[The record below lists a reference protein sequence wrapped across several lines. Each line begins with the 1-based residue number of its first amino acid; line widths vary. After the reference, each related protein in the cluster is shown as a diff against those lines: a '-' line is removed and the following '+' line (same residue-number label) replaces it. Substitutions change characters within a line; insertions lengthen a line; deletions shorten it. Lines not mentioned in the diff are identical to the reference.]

1 MENLIKGILMKV
13 SQQDLD
19 MADDVYG
26 AMLTEVPSLHRLTIW
41 SMGGFLFC
49 FLVWAYFSSLQQ
61 VTSGLGKIIPSTQ
74 VQVIQSLDGGV
85 LQKLFIQ
92 EGMQVLKNQPIARID
107 DTRFRSDF
115 AEQKQE
121 VDSLRAN
128 IIRLRAELSSVLIGN
143 NEQWERQIEIT
154 KKLPVFPDDL
164 ILNAELMVQRQQD
177 EYSERLDNLINQLAI
192 QGQKIQQREQEVA
205 ELESKIDTLTI
216 SYSIATKEL
225 DLTKPLAEKNIVSKI
240 ELYKLERSVN
250 ELKGELSAVR
260 LLAPKLMSAQQESIL
275 NRRETILSYRAE
287 TRAQLNELQNKLSR
301 INESQVGAQDKVT
314 KALILSPVVGTIKT
328 IHINTL
334 GGVVKPGETIV
345 EIVPTED
352 KLMVEAK
359 VKPRDIGFLY
369 PGLPAIVKI
378 TAYDF
383 TRYGG
388 LTGKVE
394 HISADTTQ
402 DDEGN
407 SFYLIRVRTDAS
419 SIKNKKG
426 EEMPII
432 PGMLTEVDVITG
444 KRTILEYMLNPILR
458 AKEAALRE
466 R

>member
-1 MENLIKGILMKV
+1 MV
-13 SQQDLD
+13 
-19 MADDVYG
+19 
-26 AMLTEVPSLHRLTIW
+26 
-41 SMGGFLFC
+41 
-49 FLVWAYFSSLQQ
+49 
-61 VTSGLGKIIPSTQ
+61 
-74 VQVIQSLDGGV
+74 
-85 LQKLFIQ
+85 
-92 EGMQVLKNQPIARID
+92 
-107 DTRFRSDF
+107 
-115 AEQKQE
+115 
-121 VDSLRAN
+121 
-128 IIRLRAELSSVLIGN
+128 
-143 NEQWERQIEIT
+143 ERQQE
-154 KKLPVFPDDL
+154 
-164 ILNAELMVQRQQD
+164 
-177 EYSERLDNLINQLAI
+177 EYSGRLDNLINQLAI
-192 QGQKIQQREQEVA
+192 QGQQIQQREQEVA
-205 ELESKIDTLTI
+205 ELDSKINTLKI
-216 SYSIATKEL
+216 SHQIANKEL

-260 LLAPKLMSAQQESIL
+260 LLSPKLKSALKESIL
-275 NRRETILSYRAE
+275 NRRETVLAYRTE

-334 GGVVKPGETIV
+334 GGVVKPGETIA

-359 VKPRDIGFLY
+359 IKPRDIAFIY
-369 PGLPAIVKI
+369 PGLPAVVKI

-419 SIKNKKG
+419 SIKNKNG

-444 KRTILEYMLNPILR
+444 KRTVLEYILNPILR
-458 AKEAALRE
+458 ANEAALRE

>member
-1 MENLIKGILMKV
+1 MKV
-13 SQQDLD
+13 SQQDLE

-26 AMLTEVPSLHRLTIW
+26 AMLTEVPSLHRLIIW
-41 SMGGFLFC
+41 SMAGLLVSFI
-49 FLVWAYFSSLQQ
+49 VWAYFSALEQ
-61 VTSGLGKIIPSTQ
+61 VTSGTGKVIPSSQ
-74 VQVIQSLDGGV
+74 VQIIQSLDGGV
-85 LQKLFIQ
+85 LQKWFVQ
-92 EGMQVLKNQPIARID
+92 EGMQVTKGQPIASID

-128 IIRLRAELSSVLIGN
+128 IIRLRAELSSILVGN
-143 NEQWERQIEIT
+143 SDDWKLQIKIN
-154 KKLPVFPDDL
+154 KQVPVYPDDL
-164 ILNAELMVQRQQD
+164 NENAGFMVTLQQE
-177 EYSERLDNLINQLAI
+177 EYSGRLDNLINQLAI
-192 QGQKIQQREQEVA
+192 QGQQIQQREQEIT
-205 ELESKIDTLTI
+205 ELKSKVNTLDI
-216 SYSIATKEL
+216 SHRLAKKEL
-225 DLTKPLAEKNIVSKI
+225 LLTRPLAEKLIVSKI

-250 ELKGELSAVR
+250 DLSGELGAVR
-260 LLAPKLMSAQQESIL
+260 LLSPQLKSALQEAIL
-275 NRRETILSYRAE
+275 NRRETILSYRTE
-287 TRAQLNELQNKLSR
+287 VRAQLNELQNKLSR
-301 INESQVGAQDKVT
+301 INESQVSAQDKVT

-334 GGVVKPGETIV
+334 GGVVKPGETIA

-359 VKPRDIGFLY
+359 IKPRDIGFIY
-369 PGLPAIVKI
+369 PGLPAVVKI

-383 TRYGG
+383 ARYGG

-402 DDEGN
+402 DEEGN

-419 SIKNKKG
+419 SIKNKNQ

-432 PGMLTEVDVITG
+432 PGMMANVDVITG
-444 KRTILEYMLNPILR
+444 KRTILEYMLNPLLR
-458 AKEAALRE
+458 ANEAALRE

>member
-1 MENLIKGILMKV
+1 MKV
-13 SQQDLD
+13 SQQDLE

-41 SMGGFLFC
+41 AMAALLFC
-49 FLVWAYFSSLQQ
+49 FLVWAYFSALQQ
-61 VTSGLGKIIPSTQ
+61 VTKGTGKIIPSTQ
-74 VQVIQSLDGGV
+74 IQIIQSLDGGV
-85 LQKLFIQ
+85 LQKLFVQ
-92 EGMQVLKNQPIARID
+92 EGMQVLKDQPIARID

-128 IIRLRAELSSVLIGN
+128 IIRLRAELSSILIGN
-143 NEQWERQIEIT
+143 NEQWERQIEIN
-154 KKLPVFPDDL
+154 KKVPIYPEDL
-164 ILNAELMVQRQQD
+164 KNNAPLMVTRQQ
-177 EYSERLDNLINQLAI
+177 EAYSERLDNLINQLAI

-205 ELESKIDTLTI
+205 ELDSKIDTLTI
-216 SYSIATKEL
+216 SYRIATKEL

-260 LLAPKLMSAQQESIL
+260 LLTPKLKSAQQESIL
-275 NRRETILSYRAE
+275 NRRETILAYRAE
-287 TRAQLNELQNKLSR
+287 SRAELNELQNNLSR

-314 KALILSPVVGTIKT
+314 KALIISPVVGTIKT
-328 IHINTL
+328 VHINTL

-359 VKPRDIGFLY
+359 IKPRDIGFIY
-369 PGLPAIVKI
+369 PGLPAVVKI

-383 TRYGG
+383 ARYGG

-402 DDEGN
+402 DEEGN

-419 SIKNKKG
+419 SIKNSKG

-444 KRTILEYMLNPILR
+444 KRTILEYILNPLLR

>member
-1 MENLIKGILMKV
+1 VKV
-13 SQQDLD
+13 SQQDLE

-41 SMGGFLFC
+41 SMAALLFS
-49 FLVWAYFSSLQQ
+49 FIVWSSFSSLEQ
-61 VTSGLGKIIPSTQ
+61 VTSGSGKIIPSSQ
-74 VQVIQSLDGGV
+74 VQIIQSLDGGV
-85 LQKLFIQ
+85 LQELFVQ
-92 EGMQVLKNQPIARID
+92 EGMRVIKGQPIARID

-121 VDSLRAN
+121 VDSLRSN
-128 IIRLRAELSSVLIGN
+128 IIRLRSELSSILIGN
-143 NEQWERQIEIT
+143 SDDWRLQIKINKQE
-154 KKLPVFPDDL
+154 PNFPEDL
-164 ILNAELMVQRQQD
+164 NTNAELMVKRQQE
-177 EYSERLDNLINQLAI
+177 EYSGRLDNLNNQLAI
-192 QGQKIQQREQEVA
+192 QSQQIQQREQEVA
-205 ELESKIDTLTI
+205 EVESKIETMKI
-216 SYSIATKEL
+216 SFRLATKEL
-225 DLTKPLAEKNIVSKI
+225 TLTRPLAEKNIVSKI

-250 ELKGELSAVR
+250 ELKGELSAIR
-260 LLAPKLMSAQQESIL
+260 LLSPKLKSALQESIL
-275 NRRETILSYRAE
+275 NRRETVLIHRTEARSK
-287 TRAQLNELQNKLSR
+287 LNELQNNLSK

-314 KALILSPVVGTIKT
+314 KALITSPVVGTIKT

-334 GGVVKPGETIV
+334 GGVVKSGETIA

-359 VKPRDIGFLY
+359 IKPRDIGFIY
-369 PGLPAIVKI
+369 PGLPAVVKI

-402 DDEGN
+402 DEEGN

-419 SIKNKKG
+419 NIKNNNN

-432 PGMLTEVDVITG
+432 PGMMAEVDVITG
-444 KRTILEYMLNPILR
+444 KRTILDYILNPILR
-458 AKEAALRE
+458 ANEAALRE

>member
-1 MENLIKGILMKV
+1 MKV
-13 SQQDLD
+13 SQQYLE

-41 SMGGFLFC
+41 SMAGLLFC
-49 FLVWAYFSSLQQ
+49 FLVWSYFSSLQQ
-61 VTSGLGKIIPSTQ
+61 VTSGMGKIIPSTQ
-74 VQVIQSLDGGV
+74 VQIIQSLDGGV

-92 EGMQVLKNQPIARID
+92 EGVQVSKNQPIARID

-154 KKLPVFPDDL
+154 KKVPVYPEDL
-164 ILNAELMVQRQQD
+164 IKNAPLMVERQQN
-177 EYSERLDNLINQLAI
+177 EYSERLDNLINQLEI
-192 QGQKIQQREQEVA
+192 QGQKIHQRQQEVA
-205 ELESKIDTLTI
+205 ELASKIDTLSI
-216 SYSIATKEL
+216 SYRIAIKEL
-225 DLTKPLAEKNIVSKI
+225 DLTRPLAEKNIVSKI

-260 LLAPKLMSAQQESIL
+260 LLAPKLKSAQQESIL
-275 NRRETILSYRAE
+275 NRRETILAYRAE

-359 VKPRDIGFLY
+359 IKPRDIGFIY
-369 PGLPAIVKI
+369 PGLPAVVKI

-402 DDEGN
+402 DEEGN

-444 KRTILEYMLNPILR
+444 KRTILEYILNPILR

>member
-1 MENLIKGILMKV
+1 MKV
-13 SQQDLD
+13 SQQDLE

-41 SMGGFLFC
+41 AMAALLFC
-49 FLVWAYFSSLQQ
+49 FIVWSYFSSLQQ
-61 VTSGLGKIIPSTQ
+61 VTSGIGKVIPSTQ
-74 VQVIQSLDGGV
+74 VQIIQSLDGGV
-85 LQKLFIQ
+85 LQELFVQ
-92 EGMQVLKNQPIARID
+92 EGMRVVKNQPIARID

-121 VDSLRAN
+121 VSSLRAN
-128 IIRLRAELSSVLIGN
+128 VIRLRAELSSILIGS
-143 NEQWERQIEIT
+143 NEQWQRQIQIE
-154 KKLPVFPDDL
+154 KKVPIYPDDL
-164 ILNAELMVQRQQD
+164 LQSAEFMVERQQD
-177 EYSERLDNLINQLAI
+177 EYSERLDNLINQVAI
-192 QGQKIQQREQEVA
+192 QGQQIQQREQEVA
-205 ELESKIDTLTI
+205 ELDSKINTLKI
-216 SYSIATKEL
+216 SYQIANKEL
-225 DLTKPLAEKNIVSKI
+225 DLTRPLAEKNIVSKI

-250 ELKGELSAVR
+250 ELKGELSAIR
-260 LLAPKLMSAQQESIL
+260 LLSPKLKSALQESIL
-275 NRRETILSYRAE
+275 NRRETVLAYRTKARSE
-287 TRAQLNELQNKLSR
+287 LNELQNKLSR
-301 INESQVGAQDKVT
+301 INESQVGAQDKVS
-314 KALILSPVVGTIKT
+314 KALISSPVVGTIKT

-334 GGVVKPGETIV
+334 GGVVKPGETIA

-359 VKPRDIGFLY
+359 IKPRDIAFIY
-369 PGLPAIVKI
+369 PGLPAVVKI

-402 DDEGN
+402 DEEGN

-419 SIKNKKG
+419 SIKNKQG
-426 EEMPII
+426 EDMPII

-444 KRTILEYMLNPILR
+444 KRTILEYILNPILR
-458 AKEAALRE
+458 ANEAALRE

>member
-41 SMGGFLFC
+41 SMGAFLFC

-334 GGVVKPGETIV
+334 GGVVKLGETIV

>member
-1 MENLIKGILMKV
+1 MRV
-13 SQQDLD
+13 SQQDLE

-26 AMLTEVPSLHRLTIW
+26 ALLTEVPSLHRLIIW
-41 SMGGFLFC
+41 AMAALVVSFF
-49 FLVWAYFSSLQQ
+49 VWAYFSSLQQ
-61 VTSGLGKIIPSTQ
+61 VTSGQGKIIPSTQ
-74 VQVIQSLDGGV
+74 VQIIQSLDGGV

-92 EGMQVLKNQPIARID
+92 EGMQVIKNQPIARID

-128 IIRLRAELSSVLIGN
+128 IIRLRAELSSVVIGQN
-143 NEQWERQIEIT
+143 KQWQRQIEIT
-154 KKLPVFPDDL
+154 KKVPVYPDDL
-164 ILNAELMVQRQQD
+164 KENAPLMVVRQQD
-177 EYSERLDNLINQLAI
+177 EYSERLDNLLNQLAI

-205 ELESKIDTLTI
+205 ELASKIETLTI
-216 SYSIATKEL
+216 SYRIATKEL
-225 DLTKPLAEKNIVSKI
+225 DLTRPLAKKNIVSKI

-250 ELKGELSAVR
+250 DLKGELNAVS
-260 LLAPKLMSAQQESIL
+260 LLSPKLQSAQQESIL
-275 NRRETILSYRAE
+275 QRRETILAYRAE
-287 TRAQLNELQNKLSR
+287 TRTQLNELQNKLSR

-314 KALILSPVVGTIKT
+314 KALIISPVVGTIKT

-359 VKPRDIGFLY
+359 INPRDIGFIY

-378 TAYDF
+378 SAYDF
-383 TRYGG
+383 ARYGG

-394 HISADTTQ
+394 HISADTSQ
-402 DDEGN
+402 DEEGN
-407 SFYLIRVRTDAS
+407 SFYVIRVRTDAS
-419 SIKNKKG
+419 SIKNSKG
-426 EEMPII
+426 ELMSII

-444 KRTILEYMLNPILR
+444 KRTILEYILNPILR
-458 AKEAALRE
+458 AKESALRE

>member
-1 MENLIKGILMKV
+1 MKV
-13 SQQDLD
+13 SQQDLE

-41 SMGGFLFC
+41 AMASLLLC
-49 FLVWAYFSSLQQ
+49 FLIWSYFAALQQ
-61 VTSGLGKIIPSTQ
+61 VTSGIGKIIPSTQ
-74 VQVIQSLDGGV
+74 VQIVQSLDGGV
-85 LQKLFIQ
+85 LQELFVQ
-92 EGMQVLKNQPIARID
+92 EGMQVVKGQPIARID

-121 VDSLRAN
+121 VSSLRAN
-128 IIRLRAELSSVLIGN
+128 VIRLRAELSSILIGH
-143 NEQWERQIEIT
+143 NEQWQRQIEID
-154 KKLPVFPDDL
+154 KKIPIYPDDL
-164 ILNAELMVQRQQD
+164 LQNAKFMVERQKE
-177 EYSERLDNLINQLAI
+177 EYSGRLDNLINQLAI
-192 QGQKIQQREQEVA
+192 QAQQIQQREQEVA
-205 ELESKIDTLTI
+205 ELDSKINTLKI
-216 SYSIATKEL
+216 SYQIASKEL
-225 DLTKPLAEKNIVSKI
+225 DLTRPLAEKNIVSKI

-260 LLAPKLMSAQQESIL
+260 LLSPKLKSSLQESIL
-275 NRRETILSYRAE
+275 NRRETALAYRSEA
-287 TRAQLNELQNKLSR
+287 RAKLNDMQNKLSR

-334 GGVVKPGETIV
+334 GGVVKPGETIA

-359 VKPRDIGFLY
+359 IKPRDIAFIY

-388 LTGKVE
+388 LKGKVE

-402 DDEGN
+402 DEEGN

-426 EEMPII
+426 EAMPII

-444 KRTILEYMLNPILR
+444 KRTILEYILNPILR
-458 AKEAALRE
+458 ANEAALRE